1 MRDPLVI
8 NSGELRHEIQIQQPD
23 ATPDSRGLS
32 AVPASWTTARTTR
45 AMIYTAGGRETS
57 MASQI
62 ISDVSHVVK
71 VRWTLTAIEAGYRV
85 VFSGRV
91 FTVQYVENVY
101 ERNRVLLLYCV
112 EVNGGGQ

>member
-1 MRDPLVI
+1 V
-8 NSGELRHEIQIQQPD
+8 
-23 ATPDSRGLS
+23 
-32 AVPASWTTARTTR
+32 
-45 AMIYTAGGRETS
+45 
-57 MASQI
+57 
-62 ISDVSHVVK
+62 
-71 VRWTLTAIEAGYRV
+71 IEAGYRV